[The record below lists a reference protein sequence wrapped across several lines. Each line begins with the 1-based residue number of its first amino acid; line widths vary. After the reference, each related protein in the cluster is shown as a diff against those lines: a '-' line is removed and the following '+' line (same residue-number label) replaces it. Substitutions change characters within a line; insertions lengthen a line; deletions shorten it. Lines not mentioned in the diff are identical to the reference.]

1 MIFDVIF
8 GGTSAILQQNHPFVW
23 WWVWFKK
30 VGIWS
35 CLSFR
40 GIAIKET
47 TREFLF
53 LNNFCDLL
61 HLDLNHQVVTG
72 LLGLANCAFGCYAA
86 FKEVNI
92 QVVLLTVFLLSL
104 IDVIGY

>member
-1 MIFDVIF
+1 MFIIQRDCR
-8 GGTSAILQQNHPFVW
+8 T
-23 WWVWFKK
+23 
-30 VGIWS
+30 
-35 CLSFR
+35 
-40 GIAIKET
+40 IKET

-53 LNNFCDLL
+53 LNHFCDLL
-61 HLDLNHQVVTG
+61 HLALNHQVVTG

-86 FKEVNI
+86 FKEV